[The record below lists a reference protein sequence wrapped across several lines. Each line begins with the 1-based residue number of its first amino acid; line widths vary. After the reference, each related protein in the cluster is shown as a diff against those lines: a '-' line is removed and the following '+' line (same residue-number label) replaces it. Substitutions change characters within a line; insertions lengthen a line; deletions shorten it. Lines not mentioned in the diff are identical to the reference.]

1 MSPPNNNP
9 LQEPYTPLEAARR
22 LSLLCDELERRQVA
36 SEIVAELRS
45 LSERFTAHL
54 QGLPVLC
61 ERLEQLA
68 RAMRP

>member
-1 MSPPNNNP
+1 MTPIPN
-9 LQEPYTPLEAARR
+9 LSEEPYTPLEAARR

-54 QGLPVLC
+54 QGLPVVC